1 MPTEE
6 KKIQPKIKEIVIKGK
21 EHDAEKGKIFC
32 ETFSYQPENVEE
44 IGLGNLYIAGRI
56 ESDSSEPSHILNLLS
71 AVIKREYYSQ
81 PKRKP
86 ANSLRE
92 GLKKANSTLAD
103 LTKTDDS
110 SWLNKTSFICIAMAG
125 NNLYFTKV
133 GEAKIL
139 LLRDAAMTDLSKK
152 LISDHEKISPQKAFQ
167 SIASGKICLGDQIIL
182 TTADVFQHI
191 SQKGLK
197 QILERKDVVQ
207 LEKTLQE
214 TKNISSQG
222 IIIIEAVSGEKT
234 PSPDTETII
243 ISVPQKQTAQFQ
255 HIKQP
260 NKIIDILRKN
270 SKNAASEASLV
281 LKSFAL
287 KTKGSLSKI
296 KGLVRRTDNQVQQE
310 KTMPAEIMPIARRD
324 EEQKEEKQP
333 SAQLP
338 ASPVLQRG
346 ESAPPPQPTPIIS
359 TEKQHPEKII
369 MKDISDKKE
378 EILHLENTSRPEP
391 KPIPFSV
398 VEPHVAVKENQP
410 PLFKPIEKLSRLS
423 SAATWLRRISHLARL
438 RGWQNQN
445 GSTQTEIPQNL
456 PVLASRRTMAP
467 PLGQKYFPHKPALA
481 AIISLA
487 ILIAGG
493 ANYFLRQKYQKQVAQ
508 ITNDSQRFEA
518 DLRNIRKINLIEEPA
533 IFASPGQEKENF
545 SSSFLAISK
554 DNLLSVDLQSPTL
567 YLTLY
572 LRPIKDAENGKF
584 IGASMP
590 TDKKWSGAAL
600 LNENTIVL
608 MDSENN
614 FYQYDFS
621 SKNISPLS
629 LKPPFNQS
637 EIADFL
643 IYSNNL
649 YILDYENQQIIKCP
663 DLGQCQ
669 PWLKEKISA
678 PSSASFAADGSIYI
692 LNQQENTLIRYYNG
706 RPEETFQLKISPNLS
721 TVTRIKTDRGL
732 NNLYLMDP
740 TGQRVIVID
749 KKGELIKQY
758 TSPKFTDMTD
768 IEISSDESLL
778 FVAANKKIYEINL
791 KQ

>member
-1 MPTEE
+1 
-6 KKIQPKIKEIVIKGK
+6 
-21 EHDAEKGKIFC
+21 
-32 ETFSYQPENVEE
+32 
-44 IGLGNLYIAGRI
+44 
-56 ESDSSEPSHILNLLS
+56 
-71 AVIKREYYSQ
+71 
-81 PKRKP
+81 
-86 ANSLRE
+86 
-92 GLKKANSTLAD
+92 
-103 LTKTDDS
+103 
-110 SWLNKTSFICIAMAG
+110 
-125 NNLYFTKV
+125 
-133 GEAKIL
+133 
-139 LLRDAAMTDLSKK
+139 
-152 LISDHEKISPQKAFQ
+152 
-167 SIASGKICLGDQIIL
+167 
-182 TTADVFQHI
+182 
-191 SQKGLK
+191 
-197 QILERKDVVQ
+197 
-207 LEKTLQE
+207 
-214 TKNISSQG
+214 
-222 IIIIEAVSGEKT
+222 
-234 PSPDTETII
+234 
-243 ISVPQKQTAQFQ
+243 
-255 HIKQP
+255 
-260 NKIIDILRKN
+260 
-270 SKNAASEASLV
+270 
-281 LKSFAL
+281 
-287 KTKGSLSKI
+287 
-296 KGLVRRTDNQVQQE
+296 
-310 KTMPAEIMPIARRD
+310 
-324 EEQKEEKQP
+324 
-333 SAQLP
+333 
-338 ASPVLQRG
+338 
-346 ESAPPPQPTPIIS
+346 
-359 TEKQHPEKII
+359 
-369 MKDISDKKE
+369 
-378 EILHLENTSRPEP
+378 
-391 KPIPFSV
+391 
-398 VEPHVAVKENQP
+398 
-410 PLFKPIEKLSRLS
+410 
-423 SAATWLRRISHLARL
+423 
-438 RGWQNQN
+438 
-445 GSTQTEIPQNL
+445 
-456 PVLASRRTMAP
+456 MAP

-508 ITNDSQRFEA
+508 ITNDSQKFEA

-584 IGASMP
+584 IGVSMP